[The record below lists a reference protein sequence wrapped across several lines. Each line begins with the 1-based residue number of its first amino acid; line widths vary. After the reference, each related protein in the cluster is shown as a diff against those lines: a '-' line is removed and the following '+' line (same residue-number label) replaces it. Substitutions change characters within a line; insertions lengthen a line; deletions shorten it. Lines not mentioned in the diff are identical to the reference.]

1 MTAFLECGPL
11 TARTGDGRVL
21 FENVSVSLNESQC
34 VCLEGPSGS
43 GKSTLLRLLTAVA
56 WSPGTIRRLD
66 GQTYQGADLPSW
78 RANVCLIAQDAPMI
92 RGTVH
97 DNLIFPFQQRAG
109 ENRVFAEQDA
119 QGLLGRVGL
128 DDVPF
133 DRDVLRLSGGE
144 RHRLA
149 LVRAL
154 LWDPPVLVA
163 DEVLSGLDS
172 AAAEACLELLTG
184 FSKRQGRLLL
194 CVLHDPAICSVADQ
208 RLHLRSGEL
217 EES

>member
-1 MTAFLECGPL
+1 
-11 TARTGDGRVL
+11 
-21 FENVSVSLNESQC
+21 
-34 VCLEGPSGS
+34 
-43 GKSTLLRLLTAVA
+43 
-56 WSPGTIRRLD
+56 
-66 GQTYQGADLPSW
+66 
-78 RANVCLIAQDAPMI
+78 MI

-119 QGLLGRVGL
+119 RDFLGRVGL
-128 DDVPF
+128 DHVPF

-172 AAAEACLELLTG
+172 AAAEACLELLMG
-184 FSKRQGRLLL
+184 FAKRQGRVVFL
-194 CVLHDPAICSVADQ
+194 VLHDPALFSGADPPHHQ
-208 RLHLRSGEL
+208 RPGPV